1 MGSNENVEKLWR
13 KLLDDIKNKKFRIE
27 KAINLWSEY
36 NEKLKIATTWVKSM
50 EESIKAEDDMKKNML
65 NASMNTVNNNLEK
78 FRSIQ
83 MEINAK
89 SSLVEACRESA
100 NLIALFTENANGT
113 RLTISELRERFKK
126 VVNGIQI
133 LLDDVQEPAESKQ
146 LYNEALHVFT
156 NWFQGKRIQLFKLLD
171 KVSTK
176 EQLRSNIKRLQLL
189 EKDLVVGEKKLK
201 IALQAGRKNAKNN
214 FSVKNQLESVKE
226 DWEDYKIS
234 LKKEKLRLKKN

>member
-1 MGSNENVEKLWR
+1 MG
-13 KLLDDIKNKKFRIE
+13 
-27 KAINLWSEY
+27 
-36 NEKLKIATTWVKSM
+36 
-50 EESIKAEDDMKKNML
+50 KKNML

-89 SSLVEACRESA
+89 SSLVEVCRESA
-100 NLIALFTENANGT
+100 NQIALFTENANGT

-126 VVNGIQI
+126 VVNV
-133 LLDDVQEPAESKQ
+133 LLD
-146 LYNEALHVFT
+146 VFT
-156 NWFQGKRIQLFKLLD
+156 NWFRGKRIQLFKLLD

-189 EKDLVVGEKKLK
+189 EKDPVVGEEKLK

-226 DWEDYKIS
+226 DWEDYKNK
-234 LKKEKLRLKKN
+234 LKEGKIKIEKKTK